1 MDLALIRPGMPRYW
15 MPSGAKIWAPAGRQV
30 GGVGWGGWGGG
41 WWGGG
46 WWGGVVGGGGG
57 AGSAQ
62 PAYSVTPQRATR
74 YTPSPATG
82 SGHRRRNRAAA
93 GLPVSIE

>member
-57 AGSAQ
+57 GRQRSAG
-62 PAYSVTPQRATR
+62 VQRHAAAR
-74 YTPSPATG
+74 YTLHAVA
-82 SGHRRRNRAAA
+82 GHRFGAQAPQSCCCRAA
-93 GLPVSIE
+93 SID